1 MSEREGQA
9 VCVSEREK
17 CVWVRERERF
27 DSFRGPEKKQKSNN
41 FYNSNLFGLV
51 PKHAIERRK
60 KVFLVQQ
67 ILLFFARSG
76 QSVPPPAILLLA
88 SFLNGRSEL
97 FNISVGLS

>member
-1 MSEREGQA
+1 MCERKREM
-9 VCVSEREK
+9 CVG
-17 CVWVRERERF
+17 ERERF

-67 ILLFFARSG
+67 ILLF
-76 QSVPPPAILLLA
+76 LLA
-88 SFLNGRSEL
+88 VASQSPRQRAAPSEL
-97 FNISVGLS
+97 S

>member
-1 MSEREGQA
+1 MSARERERQA

-60 KVFLVQQ
+60 KFSWFSKSY
-67 ILLFFARSG
+67 FFCS
-76 QSVPPPAILLLA
+76 QWPVSPPASEPA
-88 SFLNGRSEL
+88 PSEL
-97 FNISVGLS
+97 S